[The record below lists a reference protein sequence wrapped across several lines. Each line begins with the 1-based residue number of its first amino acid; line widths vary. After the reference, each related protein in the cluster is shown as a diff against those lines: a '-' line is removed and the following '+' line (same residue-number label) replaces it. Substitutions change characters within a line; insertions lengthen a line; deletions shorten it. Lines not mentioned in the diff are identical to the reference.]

1 MKVDILDKGYIELV
15 DTLGDDLTPVN
26 AARVS
31 FGGRSETFEDKDRK
45 LSKFLIKHK
54 HFSPFRHQ
62 HCMFIIKAP
71 EFVMRQ
77 WYKHVVGIETTSN
90 HPTKDHAWNEI
101 SGRYVPYEEFYEPT
115 EFRKQSDDNKQ
126 ASDGL
131 IEDQKNT
138 KLLWTSAQQ
147 HSISAYKEM
156 LKRGMAK
163 EQARSILPLTVYTK
177 VWWTASFQSIMNFIE
192 LRDEPTSQV
201 EIQEYA
207 KAMKRIMLKTF
218 PETTK
223 LWAEIFLGG
232 ITPEEEYDIEPDPS
246 VLGKI

>member
-1 MKVDILDKGYIELV
+1 MIIDVLDKGYIEVV

-31 FGGRSETFEDKDRK
+31 FGGRSDKFTNKDRR

-62 HCMFIIKAP
+62 HVMMIIKAP

-77 WYKHVVGIETTSN
+77 WYKHVVGIETTSSSV
-90 HPTKDHAWNEI
+90 TKDHAWNEI
-101 SGRYVPYEEFYEPT
+101 SGRYVEVEEYYVPEVY
-115 EFRKQSDDNKQ
+115 RAQSDDNKQ
-126 ASDGL
+126 ASEGEV
-131 IEDQKNT
+131 EDQKGALQSWEDSIVHA
-138 KLLWTSAQQ
+138 KIFYEGLLR
-147 HSISAYKEM
+147 
-156 LKRGMAK
+156 RGVAK
-163 EQARSILPLTVYTK
+163 EQARAVLPLSQYTQ

-192 LRDEPTSQV
+192 LRDEKTAQV

-207 KAMKRIMLKTF
+207 RALKEIMLEKF

-223 LWAEIFLGG
+223 LW
-232 ITPEEEYDIEPDPS
+232 EEVYW
-246 VLGKI
+246 K

>member
-1 MKVDILDKGYIELV
+1 MKIDVLDKGYIEVV

-31 FGGRSETFEDKDRK
+31 FGGRSEEFTDKDRK

-54 HFSPFRHQ
+54 HHSPFRHQ
-62 HCMFIIKAP
+62 TIQVIIKAP

-77 WYKHVVGIETTSN
+77 WYKHVVGIETTSA
-90 HPTKDHAWNEI
+90 HVTKDHAWNEI
-101 SGRYVPYEEFYEPT
+101 SGRYVPYDEFYLPT

-131 IEDQKNT
+131 VEDQIKATMKWRDAQSDVIKTYND
-138 KLLWTSAQQ
+138 LLDMGVA
-147 HSISAYKEM
+147 
-156 LKRGMAK
+156 R

-177 VWWTASFQSIMNFIE
+177 VWWTASFQSVMNFIE

-207 KAMKRIMLKTF
+207 RAMRKIMLTFF

-223 LWAEIFLGG
+223 LWFD
-232 ITPEEEYDIEPDPS
+232 DIR
-246 VLGKI
+246 K

>member
-1 MKVDILDKGYIELV
+1 MKIDVLDKGYIELI

-31 FGGRSETFEDKDRK
+31 FDGFSKEFTDKDRK
-45 LSKFLIKHK
+45 LSKYLIKHK

-62 HCMFIIKAP
+62 HCMFVIKAP
-71 EFVMRQ
+71 EFVMLQ
-77 WYKHVVGIETTSN
+77 WYKHVVGIETTSS

-101 SGRYVPYEEFYEPT
+101 SGRYVPYTEFYEPT
-115 EFRKQSDDNKQ
+115 EFRKQSQDNKQ
-126 ASDGL
+126 ASEGL
-131 IEDQKNT
+131 IEEQVGAS
-138 KLLWTSAQQ
+138 LLWKESQQ
-147 HSISAYKEM
+147 IAIQNYERMLEM
-156 LKRGMAK
+156 GMAK

-192 LRDEPTSQV
+192 LRDEPTSQI

-207 KAMKRIMLKTF
+207 RALKTIMLETF

-223 LWAEIFLGG
+223 IWENF
-232 ITPEEEYDIEPDPS
+232 S
-246 VLGKI
+246 

>member
-1 MKVDILDKGYIELV
+1 MKIDVLDKGYIEVV
-15 DTLGDDLTPVN
+15 DKLGDDLTPVN

-31 FGGRSETFEDKDRK
+31 FGGRSDTFEEKDRK

-62 HCMFIIKAP
+62 HVMFIIKAP

-77 WYKHVVGIETTSN
+77 WYKHVVGIETTSA
-90 HPTKDHAWNEI
+90 HVTKDHAWNEI
-101 SGRYVPYEEFYEPT
+101 SGRYVPYDEFYEPT
-115 EFRKQSDDNKQ
+115 EFRKQSEDNKQ

-131 IEDQKNT
+131 VEDQIKAT
-138 KLLWTSAQQ
+138 IKWRTAQMKLIET
-147 HSISAYKEM
+147 YKDFLDM
-156 LKRGMAK
+156 GMAK

-207 KAMKRIMLKTF
+207 RALKEIMLDIF
-218 PETTK
+218 PETTN
-223 LWAEIFLGG
+223 LWGE
-232 ITPEEEYDIEPDPS
+232 TYW
-246 VLGKI
+246 K

>member
-1 MKVDILDKGYIELV
+1 MKKSVLDKGYIEVV
-15 DTLGDDLTPVN
+15 DSLGDDLTPVN

-31 FGGRSETFEDKDRK
+31 FGGRSKKFEAKDRR

-62 HCMFIIKAP
+62 HVMMIIKAP

-77 WYKHVVGIETTSN
+77 WYKHVVGIETTSD

-101 SGRYVPYEEFYEPT
+101 SGRYVAYQDFYEPT
-115 EFRKQSDDNKQ
+115 EFRAQSDDNKQ
-126 ASDGL
+126 ASEGL
-131 IEDQKNT
+131 VEHQSKASWYWREAQKKSVDNYN
-138 KLLWTSAQQ
+138 KLL
-147 HSISAYKEM
+147 EM
-156 LKRGMAK
+156 GMAK
-163 EQARSILPLTVYTK
+163 EQARSILPLTVYTQ

-192 LRDEPTSQV
+192 LRDEKTAQV

-207 KAMKRIMLKTF
+207 RALKGIMLEVF

-223 LWAEIFLGG
+223 IWSEI
-232 ITPEEEYDIEPDPS
+232 YW
-246 VLGKI
+246 K

>member
-1 MKVDILDKGYIELV
+1 MKIDVLDNGYVEVV

-31 FGGRSETFEDKDRK
+31 FGGRSKKFEEKDRR

-62 HCMFIIKAP
+62 HAMMIIKAP

-77 WYKHVVGIETTSN
+77 WYKHVVGIETTST

-101 SGRYVPYEEFYEPT
+101 SGRYIPVKEYYIPEVW
-115 EFRKQSDDNKQ
+115 RKQSEDNKQ
-126 ASDGL
+126 ASEGEL
-131 IEDQKNT
+131 SSLDQKRM
-138 KLLWTSAQQ
+138 KHL
-147 HSISAYKEM
+147 YDRY
-156 LKRGMAK
+156 LKDVERVYDTMVNSGMAK
-163 EQARSILPLTVYTK
+163 EQARIVLPLSQYTL

-192 LRDEPTSQV
+192 LRDEKTAQW
-201 EIQEYA
+201 EIQQYA
-207 KAMKRIMLKTF
+207 KALKQIMLEVF

-223 LWAEIFLGG
+223 IWKE
-232 ITPEEEYDIEPDPS
+232 TYW
-246 VLGKI
+246 K

>member
-1 MKVDILDKGYIELV
+1 MKIDVLDKGYIEVV

-31 FGGRSETFEDKDRK
+31 FDGFSETFTDKDRK

-54 HFSPFRHQ
+54 HHSPFRHQ
-62 HCMFIIKAP
+62 HTMFIIKAP

-77 WYKHVVGIETTSN
+77 WYKHVVGIETTSS
-90 HPTKDHAWNEI
+90 HVTKDHAWNEI
-101 SGRYVPYEEFYEPT
+101 SGRYVPYDEFYEPT
-115 EFRKQSDDNKQ
+115 EFRKQSEDNKQ
-126 ASDGL
+126 ASEGL
-131 IEDQKNT
+131 IDDQVSVTIKWRNAQN
-138 KLLWTSAQQ
+138 KLIKTYNEFLD
-147 HSISAYKEM
+147 M
-156 LKRGMAK
+156 GMAK

-207 KAMKRIMLKTF
+207 RAMKKIMLKTF

-223 LWAEIFLGG
+223 LWSEI
-232 ITPEEEYDIEPDPS
+232 YW
-246 VLGKI
+246 

>member
-1 MKVDILDKGYIELV
+1 MKVNVLDKGYIEVV
-15 DTLGDDLTPVN
+15 DSLGDDLTPVN

-31 FGGRSETFEDKDRK
+31 FGGRSDEFTEKDRK

-62 HCMFIIKAP
+62 HVMMIIKAP

-77 WYKHVVGIETTSN
+77 WYKHVVGIETTSS

-101 SGRYVPYEEFYEPT
+101 SGRYVEVEEYYVPEV
-115 EFRKQSDDNKQ
+115 FRAQSDDNKQ
-126 ASDGL
+126 ASEGEVELQEECLRTWNDSIEHAKIFYDGL
-131 IEDQKNT
+131 
-138 KLLWTSAQQ
+138 LR
-147 HSISAYKEM
+147 
-156 LKRGMAK
+156 RGVAK
-163 EQARSILPLTVYTK
+163 EQARVILPLSQYTK

-192 LRDEPTSQV
+192 LRDEPTAQV

-207 KAMKRIMLKTF
+207 RTLKKIMLEVY

-223 LWAEIFLGG
+223 LW
-232 ITPEEEYDIEPDPS
+232 EEVYW
-246 VLGKI
+246 K

>member
-1 MKVDILDKGYIELV
+1 MKIDVLDKGYIEVV
-15 DTLGDDLTPVN
+15 DVLGDDLTPVN

-31 FGGRSETFEDKDRK
+31 FGGRSKTFEAKDRR

-62 HCMFIIKAP
+62 HVMMIIKAP

-77 WYKHVVGIETTSN
+77 WYKHVVGIETTSD

-101 SGRYVPYEEFYEPT
+101 SGRYVEVEEYYYPEVW
-115 EFRKQSDDNKQ
+115 RKQSQDNKQ
-126 ASDGL
+126 ASEGELDYDEQETASSLYRTG
-131 IEDQKNT
+131 INE
-138 KLLWTSAQQ
+138 
-147 HSISAYKEM
+147 I
-156 LKRGMAK
+156 KRIYEELVYLGVAK
-163 EQARSILPLTVYTK
+163 EQARSILPLSQYTQ

-192 LRDEPTSQV
+192 LRDEKTAQV

-207 KAMKRIMLKTF
+207 RVLKGIMLEVF

-223 LWAEIFLGG
+223 IWSEV
-232 ITPEEEYDIEPDPS
+232 YW
-246 VLGKI
+246 K

>member
-1 MKVDILDKGYIELV
+1 MKIDVLDKGYIEVV

-31 FGGRSETFEDKDRK
+31 FDGFSETFTDKDRK

-54 HFSPFRHQ
+54 HHSPFRHQ
-62 HCMFIIKAP
+62 HTMFIIKAP

-77 WYKHVVGIETTSN
+77 WYKHVVGIETTSS
-90 HPTKDHAWNEI
+90 HVTKDHAWNEI
-101 SGRYVPYEEFYEPT
+101 SGRYVPYDEFYEPK
-115 EFRKQSDDNKQ
+115 EFRKQSEDNKQ

-131 IEDQKNT
+131 IDDQVTATIKWRT
-138 KLLWTSAQQ
+138 AQMKLIETYNEFLD
-147 HSISAYKEM
+147 M
-156 LKRGMAK
+156 GMAK

-207 KAMKRIMLKTF
+207 RALKKIMLKTF

-223 LWAEIFLGG
+223 LWSEI
-232 ITPEEEYDIEPDPS
+232 YW
-246 VLGKI
+246 

>member
-1 MKVDILDKGYIELV
+1 MKIDVLDKGYIELV

-31 FGGRSETFEDKDRK
+31 FGGRSDTFEEKDRK

-62 HCMFIIKAP
+62 HVMMILKAP

-77 WYKHVVGIETTSN
+77 WYKHVVGIETTSA
-90 HPTKDHAWNEI
+90 HVTKDHAWNEI
-101 SGRYVPYEEFYEPT
+101 SGRYVPYDEFYEPT

-131 IEDQKNT
+131 IDEQVEATMYWRTTQNNT
-138 KLLWTSAQQ
+138 IETYNKLLD
-147 HSISAYKEM
+147 M
-156 LKRGMAK
+156 GMAK

-207 KAMKRIMLKTF
+207 KVMKKIMLKTF

-223 LWAEIFLGG
+223 LWSE
-232 ITPEEEYDIEPDPS
+232 TYW
-246 VLGKI
+246 K

>member
-1 MKVDILDKGYIELV
+1 MKIDILDKGYIELV

-31 FGGRSETFEDKDRK
+31 FDGRSETFEEKDRK

-77 WYKHVVGIETTSN
+77 WYKHVVGIETTSS
-90 HPTKDHAWNEI
+90 HVTKDHAWNEI
-101 SGRYVPYEEFYEPT
+101 SGRYVPYDEFYEPT
-115 EFRKQSDDNKQ
+115 EFRKQSEDNKQ

-131 IEDQKNT
+131 VKNQKNA
-138 KLLWTSAQQ
+138 KKVWEMGQNVAISCYRQLLD
-147 HSISAYKEM
+147 M
-156 LKRGMAK
+156 GMAK

-192 LRDEPTSQV
+192 LRDEATSQV

-207 KAMKRIMLKTF
+207 RGLKEIMLKTF

-223 LWAEIFLGG
+223 LWSEIYL
-232 ITPEEEYDIEPDPS
+232 E
-246 VLGKI
+246 K

>member
-1 MKVDILDKGYIELV
+1 MKIDVLDNGYVEVV

-31 FGGRSETFEDKDRK
+31 FGGRSKKFEEKDRR

-62 HCMFIIKAP
+62 HAMMIIKAP

-77 WYKHVVGIETTSN
+77 WYKHVVGIETTST

-101 SGRYVPYEEFYEPT
+101 SGRYIPVKEYYIPEVW
-115 EFRKQSDDNKQ
+115 RKQSEDNKQ
-126 ASDGL
+126 ASEGEL
-131 IEDQKNT
+131 SSLDQKRM
-138 KLLWTSAQQ
+138 KHL
-147 HSISAYKEM
+147 YDRY
-156 LKRGMAK
+156 LKDVERVYDTMVNSGMAK
-163 EQARSILPLTVYTK
+163 EQARIVLPLSQYTL

-192 LRDEPTSQV
+192 LRDETTAQW

-207 KAMKRIMLKTF
+207 KCLKEMMYDIY
-218 PETTK
+218 PETVK
-223 LWAEIFLGG
+223 IWSD
-232 ITPEEEYDIEPDPS
+232 EYW
-246 VLGKI
+246 K

>member
-1 MKVDILDKGYIELV
+1 MKIDVLDKGYIEVV

-31 FGGRSETFEDKDRK
+31 FGGRSDKFTDKDKR

-62 HCMFIIKAP
+62 HIQIIIKAP

-77 WYKHVVGIETTSN
+77 WYKHVVGIETTSS
-90 HPTKDHAWNEI
+90 HVTKDHAWNEI
-101 SGRYVPYEEFYEPT
+101 RGRYVPYDEFYEPK
-115 EFRKQSDDNKQ
+115 EFRKQSEDNKQ

-131 IEDQKNT
+131 IDDQVVATMHWRTAQNKTIETYNE
-138 KLLWTSAQQ
+138 LLNMGVA
-147 HSISAYKEM
+147 
-156 LKRGMAK
+156 R

-177 VWWTASFQSIMNFIE
+177 VWWTASFQSVMNFIE

-207 KAMKRIMLKTF
+207 KVLKQIMLEVF

-223 LWAEIFLGG
+223 LWSEI
-232 ITPEEEYDIEPDPS
+232 YW
-246 VLGKI
+246 

>member
-1 MKVDILDKGYIELV
+1 MKIDVLDKGHIELV

-31 FGGRSETFEDKDRK
+31 FGGRSEEFTNKDKR

-62 HCMFIIKAP
+62 HIMVIIKAP

-77 WYKHVVGIETTSN
+77 WYKHVVGIETTSSSAS
-90 HPTKDHAWNEI
+90 KDHAWNEI
-101 SGRYVPYEEFYEPT
+101 SGRYVEVEDYYYPEVW
-115 EFRKQSDDNKQ
+115 RKQSEDNKQ
-126 ASDGL
+126 ASAGVLDDL
-131 IEDQKNT
+131 QQKRMTSFYNEYMRQVEMTYDRMIE
-138 KLLWTSAQQ
+138 A
-147 HSISAYKEM
+147 
-156 LKRGMAK
+156 GMAK
-163 EQARSILPLTVYTK
+163 EQARIVLPLSQYTQ
-177 VWWTASFQSIMNFIE
+177 VWWTASFQSVMNFIE

-207 KAMKRIMLKTF
+207 RALKTIMMESF

-223 LWAEIFLGG
+223 LWSEIYLN
-232 ITPEEEYDIEPDPS
+232 ED
-246 VLGKI
+246 

>member
-1 MKVDILDKGYIELV
+1 MKIDVLDKGYIRVV

-31 FGGRSETFEDKDRK
+31 FGGRSDIFEEKDRK

-62 HCMFIIKAP
+62 HVMFIIKAP

-77 WYKHVVGIETTSN
+77 WYKHVVGIETTSA
-90 HPTKDHAWNEI
+90 HVTKDHAWNEI
-101 SGRYVPYEEFYEPT
+101 SGRYVPYDEFYEPT
-115 EFRKQSDDNKQ
+115 EFRKQSEDNKQ

-131 IEDQKNT
+131 VDKQAYAKRTWEIGQRE
-138 KLLWTSAQQ
+138 A
-147 HSISAYKEM
+147 ISAYKDLLEM
-156 LKRGMAK
+156 GVAR

-207 KAMKRIMLKTF
+207 RAVKEVMLETF

-223 LWAEIFLGG
+223 LWSEIYL
-232 ITPEEEYDIEPDPS
+232 D
-246 VLGKI
+246 K

>member
-1 MKVDILDKGYIELV
+1 MKIDVLDKGYIEVV
-15 DTLGDDLTPVN
+15 DKLGDDLTPVN

-31 FGGRSETFEDKDRK
+31 FGGRSDTFEEKDRK

-62 HCMFIIKAP
+62 HAMFIIKAP

-77 WYKHVVGIETTSN
+77 WYKHVVGIETTSA
-90 HPTKDHAWNEI
+90 HVTKDHAWNEI
-101 SGRYVPYEEFYEPT
+101 SGRYVPYDEFYEPT
-115 EFRKQSDDNKQ
+115 EFRKQSEDNKQ

-131 IEDQKNT
+131 VDNQSHVQRIWQIGQREAIT
-138 KLLWTSAQQ
+138 AYEELL
-147 HSISAYKEM
+147 E
-156 LKRGMAK
+156 RGVAR

-192 LRDEPTSQV
+192 LRDEKTSQV

-207 KAMKRIMLKTF
+207 RALKEIMLETF
-218 PETTK
+218 TETTK
-223 LWAEIFLGG
+223 LWGE
-232 ITPEEEYDIEPDPS
+232 TYW
-246 VLGKI
+246 K

>member
-1 MKVDILDKGYIELV
+1 MKKKVLDKGYIELI

-31 FGGRSETFEDKDRK
+31 FDGFSESFTDKDRK

-101 SGRYVPYEEFYEPT
+101 SGRYVPYEDFYKPT
-115 EFRKQSDDNKQ
+115 EFRKQSENNKQ
-126 ASDGL
+126 ASEGL
-131 IEDQKNT
+131 VEKQSEAES
-138 KLLWTSAQQ
+138 LLSLI
-147 HSISAYKEM
+147 HI
-156 LKRGMAK
+156 
-163 EQARSILPLTVYTK
+163 
-177 VWWTASFQSIMNFIE
+177 
-192 LRDEPTSQV
+192 
-201 EIQEYA
+201 
-207 KAMKRIMLKTF
+207 
-218 PETTK
+218 
-223 LWAEIFLGG
+223 
-232 ITPEEEYDIEPDPS
+232 
-246 VLGKI
+246 